1 MTFRQG
7 RVFPIIVT
15 VLLISIIIYLF
26 ATIKQPYVE
35 CSKTETTEQGIQ
47 IAENLKV
54 TLSSNNIAKMDLT
67 KTIILPQNY
76 IQEENSYLNSIK
88 FAIKSSYEYLPK
100 NAVKITQDSDR
111 IVAHIMVDKNN
122 ETLILNNIEFT
133 NGDDL
138 QIKINANTK
147 AKDVVTLKIK
157 DAYTEGEF
165 MTHMKNNGYSCK

>member
-35 CSKTETTEQGIQ
+35 CIKTETTEQGIQ

-54 TLSSNNIAKMDLT
+54 TLSSNNIENMDLT
-67 KTIILPQNY
+67 KTIILPENDTE
-76 IQEENSYLNSIK
+76 EENSYLDSIK
-88 FAIKSSYEYLPK
+88 FAIENSYEYLPK
-100 NAVKITQDSDR
+100 KAVEITRDSDR
-111 IVAHIMVDKNN
+111 VIAHVVVDDN

-133 NGDDL
+133 NEDNL

-157 DAYTEGEF
+157 DSYTEGEL
-165 MTHMKNNGYSCK
+165 MTHMRNNGYSCK